1 MKTSRFL
8 FIAALL
14 FVITASNAQTTR
26 DLEKTTSSVIKDAT
40 FINGA
45 WRSEDNKSFNL
56 MYNGYFNFLAQ
67 DSAGRWNDVHAGS
80 YVINKDNTITL
91 KVLYSSEPDH
101 IDAENTAE
109 YLISGQTIKIRHFKK
124 LIKHGKD
131 VTDQVPVPAREWVTM
146 VRATNQ

>member
-8 FIAALL
+8 LIAALL
-14 FVITASNAQTTR
+14 FVITATSAQTTNASKKPANS
-26 DLEKTTSSVIKDAT
+26 LIKDAN
-40 FINGA
+40 FINGG

-67 DSAGRWNDVHAGS
+67 DSAGRWNDVHAGN

-91 KVLYSSEPDH
+91 KVLYSSDPEH
-101 IDAENTAE
+101 IDALNTAE

-124 LIKHGKD
+124 LIKHGID
-131 VTDQVPVPAREWVTM
+131 VTHEVPAQEWITM
-146 VRATNQ
+146 VRATIQ